1 MHMYLMDFFFFF
13 RPNTHFH
20 FFFFFPS
27 LSPTPTPEKYQEK
40 KMSGFLT
47 NPETRKILKAAI
59 PVTVGLASLAYLAV
73 KLASSKTSNEF
84 TSDKVL
90 IQCL

>member
-1 MHMYLMDFFFFF
+1 
-13 RPNTHFH
+13 
-20 FFFFFPS
+20 
-27 LSPTPTPEKYQEK
+27 
-40 KMSGFLT
+40 MSGFLT
-47 NPETRKILKAAI
+47 DPETRKILRAAI

-73 KLASSKTSNEF
+73 KLSSSSKTSNEF